1 MKKIIVFL
9 IAIMFLSGCGENEK
23 ENNMKIEYQSMKI
36 GDKVESYQLDLRIYG
51 DYNNNTINEMYKIDN
66 YKNEEYTV
74 LEGNSVYYVVNGMTY
89 KGVDIVYAEGTENF
103 EEFIPMQPQKTNEK
117 VFKDT
122 DLILQG
128 LINIEAKE
136 KIENDLSILD
146 LTVYSVKL
154 KDNYVK
160 KLLKT
165 LGYGE
170 NYKECNGKIY
180 LKDGKVYKI
189 VYIVDGLTINGTFF
203 RVNAIRKLNIDFSN
217 IK

>member
-9 IAIMFLSGCGENEK
+9 IAIMFLSGCGENKK

-51 DYNNNTINEMYKIDN
+51 DYNNNTINEIYKIDN

-103 EEFIPMQPQKTNEK
+103 EEFIPMQPQKTNEN

-160 KLLKT
+160 KLLKI